1 VKVIVCIK
9 QVPDTTNVRINPE
22 TNTLVREGVQSII
35 NPFDCY
41 ALEEG
46 IRIREKHGGTVTVLT
61 MGPPQAAEALREA
74 ISLGADEAVLVSDR
88 AFAGADTLA
97 TAYTLAAAIRKLAG
111 APAGTPEGAPL
122 GSGADIILMGRQAID
137 GDTGQVGP
145 GVAEN
150 LGIPHITDI
159 RKIEEIAGSRI
170 VVERLLEEGYARLA
184 TSLPVVLT
192 VVKEINEPRLPSLK
206 GKLAARKKEIPVLKA
221 AELEADPERF
231 GLVGSPTQVMKIFTP
246 PKPSGGKKFT
256 GEPSETVGA
265 LLAELASAGISI
277 RKK

>member
-1 VKVIVCIK
+1 MKVIVCIK

-111 APAGTPEGAPL
+111 VPSGAPPAGGV
-122 GSGADIILMGRQAID
+122 DIILMG
-137 GDTGQVGP
+137 
-145 GVAEN
+145 
-150 LGIPHITDI
+150 
-159 RKIEEIAGSRI
+159 
-170 VVERLLEEGYARLA
+170 
-184 TSLPVVLT
+184 
-192 VVKEINEPRLPSLK
+192 
-206 GKLAARKKEIPVLKA
+206 
-221 AELEADPERF
+221 
-231 GLVGSPTQVMKIFTP
+231 
-246 PKPSGGKKFT
+246 
-256 GEPSETVGA
+256 
-265 LLAELASAGISI
+265 
-277 RKK
+277 